1 MNRCQNNQHKVL
13 MRCQSHAPVKAYI
26 RCAAMENQACFV
38 FSNKYRKEVDLV
50 FGFGIAFVILVSGA
64 LKKLHAFC
72 VTDF

>member
-1 MNRCQNNQHKVL
+1 
-13 MRCQSHAPVKAYI
+13 
-26 RCAAMENQACFV
+26 MENQACFV